1 MEGSLC
7 MEGRKYYEV
16 LNNLEPQFSH
26 LENGSQSFSDYL
38 KVLCELTF
46 EAEQAL
52 QILFDI

>member
-1 MEGSLC
+1 